1 MAVIPAAL
9 LASAGAKQ
17 VRKISEQRLG
27 FDFIPLLT
35 SLFLFYSIAFVF
47 AKFMEAVKFATGG
60 WLAIANFIGIK
71 IPSTEELPSTWNQL
85 FDEAGYK
92 GIKWWDLVN
101 VVAIL
106 IVIATAFNFQK
117 SVEASGNGNK
127 VSYITWAIFA
137 MIAGFIIVTGVSK
150 LVVKLQ
156 ERNFQWEN
164 K

>member
-1 MAVIPAAL
+1 MVAIPTAM

-17 VRKISEQRLG
+17 ARKISVDHLG

-35 SLFLFYSIAFVF
+35 SLFLFYSIAFIF

-60 WLAIANFIGIK
+60 WIAIANFIGIK
-71 IPSTEELPSTWNQL
+71 VPSTEELPSTWNKL
-85 FDEAGYK
+85 FDETGYK

-101 VVAIL
+101 IVAIL

-117 SVEASGNGNK
+117 SVEASGNK

-137 MIAGFIIVTGVSK
+137 MIAGFIVITGVSK

-156 ERNFQWEN
+156 QRNFQSEF